1 MLEVRVGE
9 HVMNKFLVTSL
20 GLSAVAAFAAP
31 AAAAVSACPATFSA
45 SPGLIGCTYV
55 SGNVL
60 GGASGK
66 VSDQEDAIESLLGL
80 AAGSYTVDWATVDPT
95 KSSFSYS
102 GDPSTPS
109 PTDGIL
115 TRTSPFFGKTVLGVH
130 VGNSNSAIG
139 NSTAFLLFD
148 FSSPTTAINLTNGQG
163 FSDAVLYQTSRVPAV
178 PEPSAW
184 ALLILGFGVVG
195 GALRSARKGRPALNY
210 L

>member
-1 MLEVRVGE
+1 
-9 HVMNKFLVTSL
+9 MNKFLVTSL

-31 AAAAVSACPATFSA
+31 AAAAVSACPANFSA
-45 SPGLIGCTYV
+45 SPSLIGCTYV

-66 VSDQEDAIESLLGL
+66 ISDQEDAIESLLGL
-80 AAGSYTVDWATVDPT
+80 AAGSYSVNWATVDPT
-95 KSSFSYS
+95 KSLFSYA
-102 GDPSTPS
+102 G
-109 PTDGIL
+109 GIL
-115 TRTSPFFGKTVLGVH
+115 TSTSPFFGKTVLGVH

-148 FSSPTTAINLTNGQG
+148 FSSPTTAITLTNGQG

-210 L
+210 I